1 MTIRIS
7 AVPGSAAA
15 RPAAPSAQQAGH
27 SGAPSAM
34 QQAGQPTVQSAASPA
49 EQPAVHAAAQPMV
62 QPTVQSAAQL
72 AEQPVV
78 HTPAQPTGQPTV
90 QSAAQRAAQ
99 AITQPAAP
107 STARQSAPRRRPLRS
122 RLALLW
128 SEIKRHKISYL
139 FLAPFLLLFTFFII
153 VPIITSIAL
162 SFSYYNILESPRFIG
177 FSNYKLLF
185 VDDDIFMQA
194 VGITLKFAFITG
206 PVGYVMAFLL
216 AWLISQIPIKYRFF
230 YTLCFY
236 TPSITSATAM
246 SVVWLYMFAGDR
258 KGLLNNWLIQIGLL
272 DEPFLYLQDIR
283 SIVPVIIIVSL
294 WMSMGVGFLAF
305 LAGLQNVPKDLYEAG
320 AIDGIRNRWQQLF
333 YITVPA
339 VKPQLL
345 FGAIMQ
351 VVSSLQVFDISVQ
364 LVGLPSPLYAGHTI
378 LTHLFD
384 YAFIRF
390 EMGYASAIAVVL
402 FLLMMGLNRLIFNV
416 LGRD

>member
-1 MTIRIS
+1 MIAGTTES
-7 AVPGSAAA
+7 STAPAS
-15 RPAAPSAQQAGH
+15 RPAPAPGK
-27 SGAPSAM
+27 
-34 QQAGQPTVQSAASPA
+34 
-49 EQPAVHAAAQPMV
+49 
-62 QPTVQSAAQL
+62 L
-72 AEQPVV
+72 A
-78 HTPAQPTGQPTV
+78 
-90 QSAAQRAAQ
+90 
-99 AITQPAAP
+99 
-107 STARQSAPRRRPLRS
+107 
-122 RLALLW
+122 RLW
-128 SEIKRHKISYL
+128 TDMKRHKVSFL
-139 FLAPFLLLFTFFII
+139 FVAPFVLLFTFFIV
-153 VPIITSIAL
+153 VPIITSVAL
-162 SFSYYNILESPRFIG
+162 SFSYYNILEAPRFIG

-194 VGITLKFAFITG
+194 VAITLKFAFITG
-206 PVGYVMAFLL
+206 PVGYIMAFLL
-216 AWLISQIPIKYRFF
+216 AWLISQIPMKYRFF

-258 KGLLNNWLIQIGLL
+258 KGMLNHWLIRLGIL
-272 DEPFLYLQDIR
+272 DEPFLFLQDVR

-320 AIDGIRNRWQQLF
+320 EIDGVRNRWQQLW
-333 YITVPA
+333 YITIPS

-351 VVSSLQVFDISVQ
+351 VVTSLQVFDVSVQ

-402 FLLMMGLNRLIFNV
+402 FLLMMGLNRLIFNL

>member
-1 MTIRIS
+1 MIAGTTES
-7 AVPGSAAA
+7 STAPAS
-15 RPAAPSAQQAGH
+15 RPAPAPGK
-27 SGAPSAM
+27 
-34 QQAGQPTVQSAASPA
+34 
-49 EQPAVHAAAQPMV
+49 
-62 QPTVQSAAQL
+62 L
-72 AEQPVV
+72 A
-78 HTPAQPTGQPTV
+78 
-90 QSAAQRAAQ
+90 
-99 AITQPAAP
+99 
-107 STARQSAPRRRPLRS
+107 
-122 RLALLW
+122 RLW
-128 SEIKRHKISYL
+128 TDMKRHKVSFL
-139 FLAPFLLLFTFFII
+139 FVAPFVLLFTFFIV
-153 VPIITSIAL
+153 VPIITSVAL
-162 SFSYYNILESPRFIG
+162 SFSYYNILEAPRFIG

-194 VGITLKFAFITG
+194 VAITLKFAFITG
-206 PVGYVMAFLL
+206 PVGYIMAFLL
-216 AWLISQIPIKYRFF
+216 AWLISQIPNKYRFF

-258 KGLLNNWLIQIGLL
+258 KGLLNHWMIRLGIL
-272 DEPFLYLQDIR
+272 DEPFLFLQDVR

-320 AIDGIRNRWQQLF
+320 EIDGVRNRWQQLW
-333 YITVPA
+333 YITIPS

-351 VVSSLQVFDISVQ
+351 VVTSLQVFDVSVQ

-402 FLLMMGLNRLIFNV
+402 FLLMMGLNRLIFNL